1 MLAKRIWQK
10 RFEGKLNSICR
21 TPRCSTEMCILM
33 KSADTL
39 PPASRLLLCLGQA
52 PQDGGNLRL
61 AWRAAFLSPIRTRW
75 GRWLGG
81 TVQVLFMKQGC
92 RDKQLDTDQK
102 QEESAD
108 VIADLL
114 GAGKSS
120 ACKPE
125 SKRREDAEEYP
136 HIRNLA
142 LPLRAKRIKSQW
154 RMAYST
160 RPEIT

>member
-1 MLAKRIWQK
+1 
-10 RFEGKLNSICR
+10 
-21 TPRCSTEMCILM
+21 
-33 KSADTL
+33 
-39 PPASRLLLCLGQA
+39 
-52 PQDGGNLRL
+52 
-61 AWRAAFLSPIRTRW
+61 

-92 RDKQLDTDQK
+92 RDQQLDTDQK

-125 SKRREDAEEYP
+125 GKRREDAEEYP

-142 LPLRAKRIKSQW
+142 LPCFVTRISSFDPAQN
-154 RMAYST
+154 REPVE
-160 RPEIT
+160 R